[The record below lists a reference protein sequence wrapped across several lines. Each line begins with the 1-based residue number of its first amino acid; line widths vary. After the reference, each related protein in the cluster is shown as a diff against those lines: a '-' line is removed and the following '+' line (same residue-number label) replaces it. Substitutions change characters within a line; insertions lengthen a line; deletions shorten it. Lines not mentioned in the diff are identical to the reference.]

1 MSMDYTFGKANNN
14 APSTRAAQYFE
25 MLNFELE
32 PSQLSEVEKKA
43 AAKAMTTAHELGRE
57 GPKLRE
63 TASG

>member
-25 MLNFELE
+25 MLNFELA

-43 AAKAMTTAHELGRE
+43 AAKL
-57 GPKLRE
+57 
-63 TASG
+63 